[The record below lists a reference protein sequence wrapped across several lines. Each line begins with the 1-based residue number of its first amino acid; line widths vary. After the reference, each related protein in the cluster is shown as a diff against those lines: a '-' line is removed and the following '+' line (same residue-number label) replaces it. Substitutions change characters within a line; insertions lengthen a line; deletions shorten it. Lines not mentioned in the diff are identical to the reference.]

1 MCISILC
8 HEWLINQ
15 LTGEVPKYL
24 AIWESLQ
31 KKE

>member
-1 MCISILC
+1 MFISILC

-15 LTGEVPKYL
+15 PTGAALKYL